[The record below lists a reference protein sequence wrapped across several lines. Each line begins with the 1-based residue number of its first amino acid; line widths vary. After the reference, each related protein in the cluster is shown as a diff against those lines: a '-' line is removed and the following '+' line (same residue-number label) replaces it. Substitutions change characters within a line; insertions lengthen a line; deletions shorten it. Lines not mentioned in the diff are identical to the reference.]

1 MQNHHYNRDR
11 EERTANPSNSR
22 PTNDERSSH
31 IRSSSNN
38 IFIIW
43 NVELKNNNN
52 KMLNR
57 AIVPWANISSVVGR
71 GDGDT
76 HVIWHEL
83 LHHKT
88 YK

>member
-1 MQNHHYNRDR
+1 
-11 EERTANPSNSR
+11 
-22 PTNDERSSH
+22 
-31 IRSSSNN
+31 
-38 IFIIW
+38 
-43 NVELKNNNN
+43 
-52 KMLNR
+52 MLNR